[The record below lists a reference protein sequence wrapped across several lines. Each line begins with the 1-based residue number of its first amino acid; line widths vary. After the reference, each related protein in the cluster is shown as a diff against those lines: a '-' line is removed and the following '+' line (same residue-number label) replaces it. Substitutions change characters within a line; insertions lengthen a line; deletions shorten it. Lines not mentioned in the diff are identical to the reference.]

1 MVSVHDP
8 DARHVHKTTHDYRDG
23 YKAHVAVE
31 PETGIITAATLTA
44 GNVGDAQAA
53 PELLADETRCPH
65 RVRRLGLRHRRAPR
79 ARSLPPVMR
88 R

>member
-44 GNVGDAQAA
+44 GNVADATPPPSCCPANTVPVRCSA
-53 PELLADETRCPH
+53 TRPIW
-65 RVRRLGLRHRRAPR
+65 HRRAP
-79 ARSLPPVMR
+79 
-88 R
+88 